1 MHSRRFRKQMVI
13 VNVLLVL
20 QFLNRLHFSF
30 QPQHNCVTSTLF
42 NPQALNVFK
51 NIYIKKLPS
60 LKQNILFVGKQV
72 FFIIEMQNIECLC
85 FSLPQHDCATSSLFS
100 LPQNDCVTST
110 PPPLLLSTLIQH
122 NCVTS
127 TPILLSTSTCTTT
140 PTFWICQGSLIDRR
154 KAR

>member
-1 MHSRRFRKQMVI
+1 MVI

-110 PPPLLLSTLIQH
+110 PPPPSPLNINTTQLRYQYPHSPLYLNMYHHPDLLNLPRVA
-122 NCVTS
+122 N
-127 TPILLSTSTCTTT
+127 
-140 PTFWICQGSLIDRR
+140 
-154 KAR
+154 